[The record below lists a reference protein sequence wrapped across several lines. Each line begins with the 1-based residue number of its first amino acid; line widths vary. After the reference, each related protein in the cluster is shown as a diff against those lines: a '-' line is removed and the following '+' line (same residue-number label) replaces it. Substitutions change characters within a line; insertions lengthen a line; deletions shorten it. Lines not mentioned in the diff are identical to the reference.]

1 MQKCDVCLPVSPGP
15 GRPSDPEKDRQ
26 ILAAARSLLF
36 SGGPRAL
43 TMDAV
48 AREARVSK
56 ATLYA
61 RHSNRQALLVAVV
74 CEEAHGIGHA
84 LCQRPD
90 NRESMIEDLVSFIT
104 ALLAFVGSPPHARL
118 LQVMGEVTPDV
129 SDLSALFANGA
140 QNALERL
147 AAYLEAAHRAQHI
160 ECDQPVWSAELLI
173 GMAVGLDVVRTLY
186 REPRRHESP
195 DQQAGHARRVV
206 TAFVRMHSTGHV
218 L

>member
-147 AAYLEAAHRAQHI
+147 AASIWRRRTGRSSLSVISPSGRPSCSSAWLLAWM
-160 ECDQPVWSAELLI
+160 WSGRFIANLVAMSPLI
-173 GMAVGLDVVRTLY
+173 NRPGM
-186 REPRRHESP
+186 H
-195 DQQAGHARRVV
+195 AG
-206 TAFVRMHSTGHV
+206 S
-218 L
+218 